1 MSSSYHFHTGQ
12 NLFYSHEY
20 SHVNSFLRLRESLIE
35 NKTLKG
41 VSHKIETKL
50 ESASFRSSAWAVAAL
65 ESAFRPNLSLGTQV
79 AFFVTLRA
87 LNYII
92 SILSLGG

>member
-1 MSSSYHFHTGQ
+1 MSFHTGQ
-12 NLFYSHEY
+12 NLSYSHEY
-20 SHVNSFLRLRESLIE
+20 SHGNSFSRLRESLIE

-41 VSHKIETKL
+41 VSHKIETSL
-50 ESASFRSSAWAVAAL
+50 NQHHFIHHFDHQLGRLAAL

-79 AFFVTLRA
+79 AFFVTLRV

-92 SILSLGG
+92 SIISLGG